1 MPLAMRDR
9 TLLRLGLVGAYFV
22 LALGLNVLL
31 LEHELSAHGPAAHPD
46 QDVCAWLDHAG
57 GVSIHSDRPVL
68 VALSILLQKQ
78 LPAPLPPVAD
88 DVRFVSV
95 RGPPALLL

>member
-68 VALSILLQKQ
+68 VVPQGAGAAGGGE
-78 LPAPLPPVAD
+78 PDGAD
-88 DVRFVSV
+88 
-95 RGPPALLL
+95 GWC